1 MLEPWLTVHIRELA
15 TNQEDAM
22 KTLWQAADK
31 QELLTRL
38 SRLNAD
44 APPQWGK
51 MNCGQMLAHLAD
63 GMRMTL
69 GDLPCKAK
77 GGPLRYPPLKQLII
91 YWLPWP
97 QGAPTAP
104 ELISRPSD
112 GIEQE
117 TAAVRTLLE
126 RFAQS
131 AGKPQWP
138 EHPAFGKLSAKD
150 WGVLAYRHIDHHLR
164 QFGV

>member
-1 MLEPWLTVHIRELA
+1 
-15 TNQEDAM
+15 M
-22 KTLWQAADK
+22 KTLWTESDRSA
-31 QELLTRL
+31 LLDRL
-38 SRLNAD
+38 TRLNAD
-44 APPQWGK
+44 AKPQWGK
-51 MNCGQMLAHLAD
+51 MNCAQMLAHLND
-63 GMRMTL
+63 SMRMTV
-69 GDLPCKAK
+69 GDLPAQSK
-77 GGPLRYPPLKQLII
+77 GGPLRYTPLKQLII

-104 ELISRPSD
+104 ELISRAPD

-117 TAAVRTLLE
+117 TAAVQALVE
-126 RFAQS
+126 RFAQCADKS
-131 AGKPQWP
+131 QWP

>member
-1 MLEPWLTVHIRELA
+1 
-15 TNQEDAM
+15 M
-22 KTLWQAADK
+22 KTLWIESDRRV
-31 QELLTRL
+31 LLDRLTRL
-38 SRLNAD
+38 D
-44 APPQWGK
+44 AGIQPQWGK
-51 MNCGQMLAHLAD
+51 MNCAQMLAHLAD

-69 GDLPCKAK
+69 GDLPCKSK
-77 GGPLRYPPLKQLII
+77 SGPLRYTPLKQLII

-104 ELISRPSD
+104 ELISRASA
-112 GIEQE
+112 GIEHE
-117 TAAVRTLLE
+117 TAAVQTLLE

-131 AGKPQWP
+131 DGKSQWP

>member
-1 MLEPWLTVHIRELA
+1 
-15 TNQEDAM
+15 M
-22 KTLWQAADK
+22 KTLWTESDRRA
-31 QELLTRL
+31 LLDRL
-38 SRLNAD
+38 TQLNAD
-44 APPQWGK
+44 AQPQWGK
-51 MNCGQMLAHLAD
+51 MNCAQMLAHLAD
-63 GMRMTL
+63 GMRMTV
-69 GDLPCKAK
+69 GELPCKSK

-97 QGAPTAP
+97 PGAPTAP
-104 ELISRPSD
+104 ELISRAPD

-117 TAAVRTLLE
+117 TTAVQTLIE

-131 AGKPQWP
+131 ESKAQWP